1 LSRGSGKPFQIRPG
15 IPIILCKGFSDEN
28 DEQHAKA
35 IGVKGFLMKPVAT
48 GDPAEMVR
56 QSFLDGSLTRLL
68 DPDSVLKTKIVEWV
82 SKGEFGLASGLRPD
96 GTYERLWFEELVGTD
111 EILFDSG
118 VFLLNKKKAK
128 ILKSRPGIDKIK
140 IE

>member
-1 LSRGSGKPFQIRPG
+1 
-15 IPIILCKGFSDEN
+15 
-28 DEQHAKA
+28 
-35 IGVKGFLMKPVAT
+35 
-48 GDPAEMVR
+48 
-56 QSFLDGSLTRLL
+56 
-68 DPDSVLKTKIVEWV
+68 LKTKIVEWV